1 MGKVVEGPWG
11 QPTQKIGIM
20 EAMTDVMVGL
30 ATGEVTR
37 VRMEI
42 YLATGEVL
50 IYPSA
55 LDDCEDGGGGRV
67 LRS

>member
-1 MGKVVEGPWG
+1 MGTVVEGPWG
-11 QPTQKIGIM
+11 QPTQKISIM

-30 ATGEVTR
+30 MTGDVTR

-55 LDDCEDGGGGRV
+55 LDEGSGGRV
-67 LRS
+67 RRS